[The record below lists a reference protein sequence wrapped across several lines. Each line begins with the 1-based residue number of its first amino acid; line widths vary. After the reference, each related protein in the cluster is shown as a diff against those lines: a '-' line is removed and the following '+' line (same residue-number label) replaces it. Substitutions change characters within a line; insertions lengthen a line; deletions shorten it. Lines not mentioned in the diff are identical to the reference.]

1 MRSSIN
7 VIGFL
12 RKFQKSEKE
21 TYQSHLPLLLFPQL
35 VGLGCSFLT
44 SSGCLEV
51 DPDLRD
57 ECFALADLQ
66 DSLTKEVLVTAQKR
80 KISIDKS
87 LFNNSLADL
96 QNYYNGMIRNF
107 MVDFSNDFGSG
118 YHLTNA
124 FDGFIGSLHEDERQ
138 ALTIYFRNLG
148 FSTILQSLQFLQEN
162 YSNDKQLGES
172 LQNIMTKL
180 SKNWFRK
187 IEAVSE

>member
-1 MRSSIN
+1 MRSKIN

-21 TYQSHLPLLLFPQL
+21 VYQGHLPLMLFPQL

-51 DPDLRD
+51 DSDLRD
-57 ECFALADLQ
+57 ECFAFADLQ
-66 DSLTKEVLVTAQKR
+66 DSLVDEVLNMAKQN

-87 LFNNSLADL
+87 LFNNSLSEM

-107 MVDFSNDFGSG
+107 MIDFSNDFGSG
-118 YHLTNA
+118 YHLSNA
-124 FDGFIGSLHEDERQ
+124 FDGFIESLHKDERD

-148 FSTILQSLQFLQEN
+148 FSTVLQSLQFLREN
-162 YSNDKQLGES
+162 YSSEQEFVEAI
-172 LQNIMTKL
+172 QNIMVKL
-180 SKNWFRK
+180 SQTWFRK
-187 IEAVSE
+187 VEAISE